1 MEERVGSAMWR
12 TRLAAWLLSAFA
24 ALAVLLTAI
33 GIFGVLAQM
42 VAQETPDIGVRMA
55 LGAQTREVLRLVL
68 TRITILTMTGVTL
81 GLVFGLAVTRVAGTL
96 LYEVEPNDPMTFGAV
111 SVLLV
116 IVALAA
122 SFIPARRATRVDP
135 IVALRYE

>member
-1 MEERVGSAMWR
+1 MAYAGRRV
-12 TRLAAWLLSAFA
+12 AARAFA

-33 GIFGVLAQM
+33 GIYGVMAQT

-55 LGAQTREVLRLVL
+55 LGAQRTEVLRLVL
-68 TRITILTMTGVTL
+68 TRVAILTATGVAL
-81 GLVFGLAVTRVAGTL
+81 GLGIAMAVSRVARTL
-96 LYEVEPNDPMTFGAV
+96 LYEVQPNDPATFLLVAA
-111 SVLLV
+111 LLV

-122 SFIPARRATRVDP
+122 SFIPARRATRVNP